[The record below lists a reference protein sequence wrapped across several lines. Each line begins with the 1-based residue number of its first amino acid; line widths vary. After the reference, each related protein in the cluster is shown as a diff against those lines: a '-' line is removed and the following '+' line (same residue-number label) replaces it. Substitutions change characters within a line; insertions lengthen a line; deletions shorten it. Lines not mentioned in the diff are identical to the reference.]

1 MRFDAGTGAARLG
14 PVPINRAGFTSL
26 MITSD
31 GRRLVAVGDG
41 ETVVRDAQDLRVLE
55 RWPCRPPRRLPVPAH
70 RARSQ
75 RPHGGDRGPG
85 RLRTA
90 PRPGHRQAA
99 DRVGPPRRG
108 GPRDPLHAPRPF
120 PRQHGGRRR
129 RDPAGTSSGR
139 PPARHCPDQPGPVLS
154 PQITRDG
161 RTLYTAGPGAA
172 VFIWDLVGTRRLG
185 RPFTT
190 GAPSSRPGLAAVSPG
205 PAFLALSAD
214 GRLIAKGQ
222 DDGAINVIDAHTL
235 VPHKPFPIKTA
246 GPVHGLGF
254 VPGSHL
260 LVVTGNRSG
269 RQPRAGYGFVALA
282 DADRGR
288 LLELTGQAGT
298 VLPPS
303 ISADRRLLVTARAST
318 SARPTYGRCPT
329 SGRWAAHC
337 CSAGRSLTCRSAQT
351 DAG

>member
-1 MRFDAGTGAARLG
+1 MG
-14 PVPINRAGFTSL
+14 
-26 MITSD
+26 
-31 GRRLVAVGDG
+31 
-41 ETVVRDAQDLRVLE
+41 
-55 RWPCRPPRRLPVPAH
+55 
-70 RARSQ
+70 
-75 RPHGGDRGPG
+75 
-85 RLRTA
+85 
-90 PRPGHRQAA
+90 RQA
-99 DRVGPPRRG
+99 
-108 GPRDPLHAPRPF
+108 
-120 PRQHGGRRR
+120 GGRQ
-129 RDPAGTSSGR
+129 RDTVR
-139 PPARHCPDQPGPVLS
+139 QPGPVFS

-190 GAPSSRPGLAAVSPG
+190 GAPSSRPGLADVSPG

-246 GPVHGLGF
+246 GPVHGLAF

-269 RQPRAGYGFVALA
+269 REPRAGYGFVALA

-288 LLELTGQAGT
+288 VLELTGQARGSYPRPSAPTGGCRDGQRHVLGT
-298 VLPPS
+298 AHL
-303 ISADRRLLVTARAST
+303 RR
-318 SARPTYGRCPT
+318 ARPHAGRRPT
-329 SGRWAAHC
+329 PLT
-337 CSAGRSLTCRSAQT
+337 GRSLTCRSAQT